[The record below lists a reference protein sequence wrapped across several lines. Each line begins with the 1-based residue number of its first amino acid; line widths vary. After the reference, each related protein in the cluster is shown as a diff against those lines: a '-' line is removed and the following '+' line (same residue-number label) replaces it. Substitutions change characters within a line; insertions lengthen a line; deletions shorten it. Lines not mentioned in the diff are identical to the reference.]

1 MKKIDTAQKKKR
13 KVGGQGS
20 PRATRRGSVGRKVDP
35 ERIIRYGQIV
45 YSLFWD
51 SGAPGPGA
59 EYESVFK
66 WRDSYAVCLS
76 FDEPQGPYN
85 SLMQAV
91 KAAELNRVTEATVSI
106 DSQEI
111 SSEQIAKMLRHLGK
125 PPFALRINGE
135 IWLVNRDKKF
145 VRKVEESQS

>member
-1 MKKIDTAQKKKR
+1 
-13 KVGGQGS
+13 
-20 PRATRRGSVGRKVDP
+20 
-35 ERIIRYGQIV
+35 
-45 YSLFWD
+45 
-51 SGAPGPGA
+51 
-59 EYESVFK
+59 
-66 WRDSYAVCLS
+66 
-76 FDEPQGPYN
+76 
-85 SLMQAV
+85 MQAV